1 MAEEACLKF
10 LSFTQ
15 TTIIMIVSNKLTQM
29 QLELLKSFKHI
40 TDEKQLQEVKSL
52 LNFYFR
58 RKLDAAIGKEETSRN
73 YTAAIYEEWL
83 SKSSKWQPAEWTSY

>member
-1 MAEEACLKF
+1 MTLLANSLVLPKRF
-10 LSFTQ
+10 L
-15 TTIIMIVSNKLTQM
+15 IMIVSNKLTQM

-58 RKLDAAIGKEETSRN
+58 KKLDAAIDKEEKDRN
-73 YTAAIYEEWL
+73 YTASIYKEWL
-83 SKSSKWQPAEWTSY
+83 SKSSK